1 MVNKTVPFLLEL
13 GIVTEILLSTPS
25 VYNMTRIIPE
35 ILQDFLRALG
45 GKHNLLPGS
54 GRLRREENSMGLGR

>member
-1 MVNKTVPFLLEL
+1 M
-13 GIVTEILLSTPS
+13 TEILLSTPS

-54 GRLRREENSMGLGR
+54 GRLRREENNVGLGR